1 MVEAI
6 IAERPPGYEAAVEA
20 AAPVGR
26 IGTPED
32 VAEFFVW
39 LCTDAASFVTG
50 AALPVD
56 GGYVAR

>member
-1 MVEAI
+1 MMVATE
-6 IAERPPGYEAAVEA
+6 
-20 AAPVGR
+20 PVGR
-26 IGTPED
+26 FGSPDE
-32 VAEFFVW
+32 VAELVVW